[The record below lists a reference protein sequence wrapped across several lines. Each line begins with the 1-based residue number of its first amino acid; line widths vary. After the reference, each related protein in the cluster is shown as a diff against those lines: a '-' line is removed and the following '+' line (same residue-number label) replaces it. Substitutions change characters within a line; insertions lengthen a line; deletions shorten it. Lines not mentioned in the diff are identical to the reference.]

1 MYAVIKTGGKQYR
14 VQENQTLKVEKLGAA
29 QGSPVEFD
37 DVLLYSD
44 GESITIGTPNVEN
57 VSVKA
62 HISDQG
68 KGRKVIVFKHKRR
81 KGYRRMKGHRQEYT
95 EVHIDSIA
103 PNNLDNP
110 DNGELEQGGI
120 ESAALEV

>member
-1 MYAVIKTGGKQYR
+1 MYAVIKTGGKQYK
-14 VQENQTLKVEKLGAA
+14 VQENQTLKIEKLDGT

-44 GESITIGTPNVEN
+44 GETITLGAPKVEN
-57 VSVKA
+57 VLVKA
-62 HISDQG
+62 NIVSQG
-68 KGRKVIVFKHKRR
+68 KGKKTIVFKHKRR

-103 PNNLDNP
+103 PDNLE
-110 DNGELEQGGI
+110 NGESEQGSI
-120 ESAALEV
+120 ESAALEA

>member
-1 MYAVIKTGGKQYR
+1 MYAVIRTGGKQYR
-14 VQENQTLKVEKLGAA
+14 VQANQTLKVEKLDGT

-44 GESITIGTPNVEN
+44 GESISFGTPNVEN

-68 KGRKVIVFKHKRR
+68 KSKKAIVFKHKRR

-103 PNNLDNP
+103 PDNLE
-110 DNGELEQGGI
+110 NGESEQGSI
-120 ESAALEV
+120 ESAALEA